1 MSATQAQP
9 QVKAAP
15 DAELQLPERHKPL
28 LRFDRVPGEPV
39 VCGSTFNRLRQ
50 RSDVAEAVP
59 SPEGPA

>member
-1 MSATQAQP
+1 
-9 QVKAAP
+9 VKAAP
-15 DAELQLPERHKPL
+15 DAELQLLERHKPL